1 MSSKESKEDTK
12 AKATTASTS
21 KEDPAAQKD
30 AVKQQQLSALEEDDE
45 FEEFPVQDWD
55 DTEAELGKLAGL
67 QPGAAMSGGDRLWE
81 DNWDDDDVEEDFNLQ
96 LRKEGAKVQGNSS
109 NAMQQ

>member
-1 MSSKESKEDTK
+1 M
-12 AKATTASTS
+12 
-21 KEDPAAQKD
+21 
-30 AVKQQQLSALEEDDE
+30 KQQPQLSALEEDDE

-81 DNWDDDDVEEDFNLQ
+81 DNWDDDDVEEEFNLQ